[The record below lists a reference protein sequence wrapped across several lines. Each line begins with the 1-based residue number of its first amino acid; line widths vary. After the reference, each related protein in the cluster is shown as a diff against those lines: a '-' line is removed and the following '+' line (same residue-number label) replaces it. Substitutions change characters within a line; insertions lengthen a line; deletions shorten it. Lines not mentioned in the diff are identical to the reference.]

1 MYTRSGRE
9 SIQYAR
15 RMNLVPVPAKEN
27 ELQLDLDTPEQ
38 EEQYRRMRKHVEDVY
53 PIKDV
58 IETPSKSGRTHVRI
72 YTAYPLSVEERIALQ
87 AILGSDPKKELC
99 SLRRWLQGDEIPI
112 LLFEKSETY
121 KEISDDDI
129 PF

>member
-1 MYTRSGRE
+1 MYTRSGEE
-9 SIQYAR
+9 SVRYAR
-15 RMNLVPVPAKEN
+15 KMNLVPDIAEEN

-38 EEQYRRMRKHVEDVY
+38 EEQYRRMRPHVEDVY
-53 PIKDV
+53 DIEDV

-99 SLRRWLQGDEIPI
+99 SLRRWLQGDQIPI
-112 LLFEKSETY
+112 LLFEKPETFH
-121 KEISDDDI
+121 EIEGDDL
-129 PF
+129 